1 VAYQYDDLVGKII
14 AKFGSRKAFAEAMH
28 MTPESLSMK
37 LNGKR
42 YFNQKQIT
50 RACELLGI
58 DESEVNKYFFTLKVQ
73 SA

>member
-1 VAYQYDDLVGKII
+1 MAYQYDDLVGKII
-14 AKFGSRKAFAEAMH
+14 SKFGSRKAFAEAMG

-42 YFNQKQIT
+42 FFNQKQIS
-50 RACELLGI
+50 RACELLSI
-58 DESEVNKYFFTLKVQ
+58 EEADVTKYFFTLKVQ